1 MIETEDTWGYA
12 GMGRDSSF
20 QARVVAGRSH
30 ACPALLHATDA
41 ATQPSQAILPAHWTS
56 AARISTLTSSLHKPE
71 VTLRP
76 PSSPPQGLCLLIS
89 LATATAPSDPSG
101 QRSLDSCP
109 FAGSIPL
116 RALNPLHYSRGLV
129 CIPHP
134 RVCRVVLL
142 HTSLPTLSSCSHS
155 THPNA
160 GSYYLSHQA
169 PQTRHW
175 PPSFHSP
182 LFSPPRTL
190 KSD

>member
-1 MIETEDTWGYA
+1 
-12 GMGRDSSF
+12 MGRDSSF

-129 CIPHP
+129 CVPHP

-175 PPSFHSP
+175 PPSFPSP